1 MINEFKSTQDRLCID
16 DSTAALACDTSER
29 TIRRWRAE
37 TDPLKMKTY
46 AVIILEN
53 IDLFLPKEATN
64 ERA

>member
-16 DSTAALACDTSER
+16 NSSAALACDTTER

-37 TDPLKMKTY
+37 TNPSKVPTY

-53 IDLFLPKEATN
+53 LDLFLVKEVSH